1 MAMLLPSCE
10 VDELIQILKI
20 AYVMLGAGTIA
31 LITAVAVPEILDGG
45 FPEMRRQV
53 MEKLQNQKS
62 NKDLQGE
69 NDRLFNYC
77 NLRVLALAGWTMFKG
92 GTAYTP
98 SESNTDFY
106 SLSRKTIEGNDYDF
120 NQLKG
125 KRVLIVN
132 TASECGFTPQYKGLQ
147 KLHEQY
153 GESLTIIGFPCND
166 FGNQES
172 GSSEEINSF
181 CSKNYG
187 VSFQMMEKVSIKGD
201 APHPVYFGF

>member
-1 MAMLLPSCE
+1 MIGYSIIA
-10 VDELIQILKI
+10 IL
-20 AYVMLGAGTIA
+20 A
-31 LITAVAVPEILDGG
+31 
-45 FPEMRRQV
+45 
-53 MEKLQNQKS
+53 
-62 NKDLQGE
+62 
-69 NDRLFNYC
+69 
-77 NLRVLALAGWTMFKG
+77 VLALAGWTMFKG

-106 SLSRKTIEGNDYDF
+106 SLSCKTIEGNDYDF

-187 VSFQMMEKVSIKGD
+187 ISFQMMEKVSIKGD
-201 APHPVYFGF
+201 APHPVYVWLLNKSENGVADHTLRWNFHKFLIDEDGSLVGSYKSGVKPTDNQIISFASGK